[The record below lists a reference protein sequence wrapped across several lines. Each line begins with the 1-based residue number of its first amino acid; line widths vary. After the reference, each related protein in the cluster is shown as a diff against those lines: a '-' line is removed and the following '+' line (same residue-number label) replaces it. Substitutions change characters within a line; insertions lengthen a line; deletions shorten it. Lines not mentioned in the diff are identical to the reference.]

1 MAGTREAT
9 VASASVNPLC
19 STSLRSVIR
28 RRISACP
35 MIATNDNAKYG
46 PIAPYADRPVIHGSM
61 TFVTIPA
68 MPGTII
74 PAATNCNSARD
85 RPRATR
91 HLSKKAAM
99 AVAHVAT
106 MKKANIG

>member
-9 VASASVNPLC
+9 VASVSVNPLC

-46 PIAPYADRPVIHGSM
+46 PIAPYADRPVIHGKYD
-61 TFVTIPA
+61 VRHYPRDA
-68 MPGTII
+68 RHDHPRGDKLQLRAR
-74 PAATNCNSARD
+74 PAASDAPFEQKGRD
-85 RPRATR
+85 
-91 HLSKKAAM
+91 
-99 AVAHVAT
+99 
-106 MKKANIG
+106 